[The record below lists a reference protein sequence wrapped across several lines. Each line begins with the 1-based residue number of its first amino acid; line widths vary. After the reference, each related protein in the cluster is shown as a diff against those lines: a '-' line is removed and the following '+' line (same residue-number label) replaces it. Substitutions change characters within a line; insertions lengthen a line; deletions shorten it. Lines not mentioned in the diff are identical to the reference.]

1 MHLLSTLFISLALS
15 SSSPDGFR
23 EKYAGL
29 DSLPN
34 IRDLVYDGAV
44 TPQWTGAEEF
54 VYQTRRADGLHYFLV
69 SASDKSK
76 TEITSAD
83 YEEYLAKIP
92 ARERRNWWERPDS
105 VTSPDGRYIA
115 FLRDNNVWVKELSA
129 PEASYTPSGAPARG
143 NERQLSFDGTEQNY
157 YAELYWSPDS
167 KKVAS
172 IQREYVKER
181 QIPLRESAPEDQI
194 QPKLRWLD
202 YAKPGD
208 RLPQAV
214 PALFDV
220 ASGEKVAIDTAPYA
234 NQYYLSFGQWSG
246 DSKYFTFEYNQRGHQ
261 LYQLVAVDAADGSCR
276 NIAEEKTNT
285 FVYYNDLYRYY
296 MDCGDILWISERD
309 DWRHLYRVDGTTGE
323 MTLLTPGAWNVRE
336 IYDVNEEKGYVLFA
350 ANGMNAID
358 EKGGKPAG
366 EDPYNKHL
374 LRLDLGSLEITDL
387 TPEEANHIVTFNA
400 DRTLFTDVYSK
411 PDMAPVSL
419 LRDIEGNT
427 LMELQKADISALIAT
442 GWTMPEVFVAKGRD
456 GETDIWGTIF
466 RPSNFNPKK
475 KYPVVEYIYAGP
487 HDSFVLK
494 DFYAYLRFSKL
505 VEMGF
510 IVVTIDGMGTDNRS
524 KSFQDVSWRNLR
536 DSGYPDRILWMQ
548 AAAKKYRHMDIS
560 NVGVYGYSAGG
571 QSTLA
576 ALLFYPEFYKVGV
589 ALCGC
594 HDNRMDKIW
603 WNEQWMG
610 YPIGPWY
617 SENSNVDNAHLLQ
630 GKLLLINGEIDDN
643 VDPAS
648 TLQVVKALI
657 KADKDFEQLYLP
669 GYTHNLGDDYVTRKV
684 FEFFYEN
691 IIDNK

>member
-1 MHLLSTLFISLALS
+1 MHLLSALFISLALT
-15 SSSPDGFR
+15 SSPDGFR
-23 EKYAGL
+23 EQYAEL

-34 IRDLVYDGAV
+34 IRNLVYDGAV
-44 TPQWTGAEEF
+44 TPQWTAEDEF
-54 VYQTRRADGLHYFLV
+54 VYETREADGLHYFLV
-69 SASDKSK
+69 KASDKSK
-76 TEITSAD
+76 TEISSAQ
-83 YEEYLAKIP
+83 YEEYLSKIP
-92 ARERRNWWERPDS
+92 ARERRNWWDLPDS

-115 FLRDNNVWVKELSA
+115 FLRDNNVWVKEISS
-129 PEASYTPSGAPARG
+129 PEAGYTPSGAPARG
-143 NERQLSFDGTEQNY
+143 NERQLSFDGTDQNY

-167 KKVAS
+167 RKVAS

-208 RLPQAV
+208 RLPQAA

-276 NIAEEKTNT
+276 NLAEEKTNT

-309 DWRHLYRVDGTTGE
+309 DWRHLYRINGTTGE

-374 LRLDLGSLEITDL
+374 LKLDLASLEITDL
-387 TPEEANHIVTFNA
+387 TPEEANHIVSFNA

-427 LMELQKADISALIAT
+427 LMELQKADISALLAT
-442 GWTMPEVFVAKGRD
+442 GHRLDHARGVRGQGTRRRD
-456 GETDIWGTIF
+456 RYLGHYL
-466 RPSNFNPKK
+466 PSLQLQSQEEIP
-475 KYPVVEYIYAGP
+475 
-487 HDSFVLK
+487 
-494 DFYAYLRFSKL
+494 
-505 VEMGF
+505 
-510 IVVTIDGMGTDNRS
+510 RS
-524 KSFQDVSWRNLR
+524 
-536 DSGYPDRILWMQ
+536 
-548 AAAKKYRHMDIS
+548 
-560 NVGVYGYSAGG
+560 GVYLCRSPR
-571 QSTLA
+571 
-576 ALLFYPEFYKVGV
+576 LLRAQGF
-589 ALCGC
+589 LCL
-594 HDNRMDKIW
+594 
-603 WNEQWMG
+603 
-610 YPIGPWY
+610 Y
-617 SENSNVDNAHLLQ
+617 
-630 GKLLLINGEIDDN
+630 
-643 VDPAS
+643 
-648 TLQVVKALI
+648 QVPQ
-657 KADKDFEQLYLP
+657 ADGDGLHRSDHRRYGHRQPQQILP
-669 GYTHNLGDDYVTRKV
+669 GRVMAQPPRFRLS
-684 FEFFYEN
+684 
-691 IIDNK
+691 

>member
-1 MHLLSTLFISLALS
+1 MALTS
-15 SSSPDGFR
+15 ASPDGFR
-23 EKYAGL
+23 EKYAEL

-34 IRDLVYDGAV
+34 TNRLVYDGAV
-44 TPQWTGAEEF
+44 TPQWTGSGEF
-54 VYQTRRADGLHYFLV
+54 VYQTRRADGMHYFVV

-76 TEITSAD
+76 TEITSGE
-83 YEEYLAKIP
+83 YEEYLSKIP
-92 ARERRNWWERPDS
+92 TRERRDWDMPDS
-105 VTSPDGRYIA
+105 VTSPDGRHIA
-115 FLRDNNVWVKELSA
+115 FLRDNNVWVKDVDGS
-129 PEASYTPSGAPARG
+129 EASYTPSGAPVRG
-143 NERQLSFDGTEQNY
+143 NERQLSFDGTDQNY
-157 YAELYWSPDS
+157 YAGLYWSPDS

-194 QPKLRWLD
+194 QPELRWLD

-208 RLPQAV
+208 RLPQAA

-220 ASGEKVAIDTAPYA
+220 ASGTQMKIDMAPFS
-234 NQYYLSFGQWSG
+234 NQYFLNFGQWSQ
-246 DSKYFTFEYNQRGHQ
+246 DSDYFTFEYNQRGHQ
-261 LYQLVAVDAADGSCR
+261 LYQLVAVSSEDASTR
-276 NIAEEKTNT
+276 ILAEEKTSS
-285 FVYYNDLYRYY
+285 FVYYYDLYRYY

-309 DWRHLYRVDGTTGE
+309 DWRHLYRINGTTGG
-323 MTLLTPGAWNVRE
+323 MTLLTPGEWNVRE
-336 IYDVNEEKGYVLFA
+336 IYDVNEEDGYVLFA

-358 EKGGKPAG
+358 EKGGTPAG

-374 LRLDLGSLEITDL
+374 LKLDLGSLEITDL
-387 TPEEANHIVTFNA
+387 TPEAANHIVTFNS
-400 DRTLFTDVYSK
+400 DQTLFTDVYSR

-427 LMELQKADISALIAT
+427 LMELQKADISALMAT

-524 KSFQDVSWRNLR
+524 KSFQDVCWRNLK

-617 SENSNVDNAHLLQ
+617 SENSNVDNAWRLQ
-630 GKLLLINGEIDDN
+630 GKLLLINGEMDDN

-657 KADKDFEQLYLP
+657 KADKDFEQFYLP

-691 IIDNK
+691 IIEK